1 MKILLIDDDR
11 VFLKFLTHR
20 LEESG
25 HDVIS
30 AADGLSA
37 LHLLTDVTPEI
48 IFLDLI
54 LPKIDGDKLCRIIRK
69 MDHLNECRLVVVSA
83 VVAEMGSDYKEIGAD
98 YYIAKGPFA
107 SIATHVLDI
116 LKSATEPRAT
126 LSSRPVLGLDQVSP
140 RQMTRELLSRNHHLK
155 TILESME
162 EGIIEIVEG
171 AVVYA
176 NAAAVRLFALP
187 LEKILAAKPDRL
199 FDAGQRPR
207 IVELLDAGGAQ
218 MTEIGENNPIDLGG
232 RLMTVKSFR
241 VDHDAKCRI
250 MLITDVTERKRLEIQ
265 LQHAQKM
272 EAIGTIASGVAHNF
286 RNTLTGILVN
296 SQLVQENYPDDPEL
310 IEIVGRIG
318 TAVKKGAH
326 LIERLMQFSRK
337 EIAREFKKVDL
348 VTIVAAIYQI
358 VRKSFGEK
366 IEIRL
371 NLHQSLPVTGDQV
384 GLGLVLMNLFS
395 NARDAMPDGG
405 IIRIDARRV
414 GAMAVVQVS
423 DTGCG
428 MDAETAKRCFDP
440 FYTTKEVGKGTGL
453 GLSTSYGI
461 IRGHDGDISVDS
473 SPQKGA
479 TFTLRLPLAG
489 GIDGGGPKNRYDIL
503 KGRGQRVLV
512 FEPNAKEQATLR
524 DVLECIG
531 FRPVMVAAVDD
542 LAGPYAAEKPRAVLV
557 DLDPTAPGETGCI
570 ERILALDPTAR
581 IALFRNGLSA
591 ATNQGPGVTDERII
605 GYLERPLDVAELSQ
619 LLARMVDD
627 HPEPATIG

>member
-11 VFLKFLTHR
+11 VFLKYLTHR
-20 LEESG
+20 LEEAG
-25 HDVIS
+25 HEVSS

-37 LHLLTDVTPEI
+37 LHLLTEATPDI

-69 MDHLNECRLVVVSA
+69 MDHLNNCRLVVVSA
-83 VVAEMGSDYKEIGAD
+83 VVAEMGSDYEEIGAD

-107 SIATHVLDI
+107 SIVRHVLDI
-116 LKSATEPRAT
+116 LKSATEPTTT
-126 LSSRPVLGLDQVSP
+126 LPSRHVLGLDQVSP
-140 RQMTRELLSRNHHLK
+140 RQLTRELLSRNQHLK

-171 AVVYA
+171 SVVYA

-187 LEKILAAKPDRL
+187 LEKILAANPERL
-199 FDAGQRPR
+199 FEAGQQAR
-207 IVELLDAGGAQ
+207 IDELLGAGGAR
-218 MTEIGENNPIDLGG
+218 MTEIGENNPIDMGG
-232 RLMTVKSFR
+232 RLVTVKSFR

-250 MLITDVTERKRLEIQ
+250 MLITDITERKRLEIQ

-310 IEIVGRIG
+310 LEIVGRIG

-348 VTIVAAIYQI
+348 VTIVAGIYQI
-358 VRKSFGEK
+358 VRKSFSAK

-371 NLHQSLPVTGDQV
+371 NLCQSLPITGDQA

-395 NARDAMPDGG
+395 NARDAMPNGG
-405 IIRIDARRV
+405 IIQIDAQRV
-414 GAMAVVQVS
+414 GAMAVVRVS
-423 DTGCG
+423 DTGDG
-428 MDAETAKRCFDP
+428 MDAETSKRCFDP
-440 FYTTKEVGKGTGL
+440 FYTTKEVGQGTGL

-479 TFTLRLPLAG
+479 TFTLRLPLVG
-489 GIDGGGPKNRYDIL
+489 GTDGGGRKNQHDIL

-512 FEPNAKEQATLR
+512 FEPSAKEQAILR

-531 FRPVMVAAVDD
+531 FRPVMVSAAAD
-542 LAGPYAAEKPRAVLV
+542 LPSQYSNEKPQAVLL
-557 DLDPTAPGETGCI
+557 DLDPTVLNENGSVD
-570 ERILALDPTAR
+570 RILSLDPLAR
-581 IALFRNGLSA
+581 IAVFRSGLPA
-591 ATNQGPGVTDERII
+591 ATNQGPFVNDERIV
-605 GYLERPLDVAELSQ
+605 GYLERPVDVAELSQ
-619 LLARMVDD
+619 MLARMVNGQA
-627 HPEPATIG
+627 EPGTIR